1 MRLKSEKSSPC
12 SNRSFINYNQD
23 KPEIRIPVGTGGGHW
38 PGHRCMAK
46 DASLEENTKTKR

>member
-1 MRLKSEKSSPC
+1 MRLKSEKSSLC

-38 PGHRCMAK
+38 PGHRCTAK
-46 DASLEENTKTKR
+46 DASLEENTKIKR